1 MSEDLPRFQYQ
12 PPEGGVELLHVDDAL
27 VVALK
32 PHGLLSVPG
41 RGDDRQD
48 CLLSRVRVD
57 CPDVLVVH
65 RLDMDTSGLLVF
77 ARGTAMQSKLARA
90 FQERQVYKRYEAV
103 VDGLVEAESGEVN
116 LPMIVDWPNRPRQK
130 VDFELGRP
138 ALTRYKVLSRDVAA
152 HSTRVEL
159 EPFTGRSHQLR
170 VHMMS
175 LGHPILGDE
184 LYAGEAQHKAPRLLL
199 HARDLG
205 FVHPATGVEVRFS
218 APPPF

>member
-1 MSEDLPRFQYQ
+1 MQDRYVYQ
-12 PPEGGVELLHVDDAL
+12 PPSGPLDIVYADDAFV
-27 VVALK
+27 VVAK

-48 CLLSRVRVD
+48 CLLTRVREQFA
-57 CPDVLVVH
+57 DVLVVH

-103 VDGLVEAESGEVN
+103 LDGLLASESGEVN

-138 ALTRYKVLSRDVAA
+138 ALTRYRVLARDAA
-152 HSTRVEL
+152 ADSTRVEL

-184 LYAGEAQHKAPRLLL
+184 LYAGEAVHKAPRLLL

-205 FVHPATGVEVRFS
+205 FVHPLTAEDVRFV

>member
-1 MSEDLPRFQYQ
+1 MQPRYVYQ
-12 PPEGGVELLHVDDAL
+12 PPSGPLDIVYADDAFV
-27 VVALK
+27 VVAK

-48 CLLSRVRVD
+48 CLLTRVRAQFA
-57 CPDVLVVH
+57 DVLVVH

-103 VDGLVEAESGEVN
+103 VDGLVDSEAGEIN

-138 ALTRYKVLSRDVAA
+138 ALTRYRVLARDAAA

-184 LYAGEAQHKAPRLLL
+184 LYAGEAVHKAPRLLL

-205 FVHPATGVEVRFS
+205 FAHPLTAEDVRFV